1 MPELVVGE
9 KRFTEPEMC
18 FSTANQKKNPRTHS
32 KIASQLTPDAQP
44 DSYCPILPGLPDDV
58 AKYCLALVPRCDFP
72 IMGAVCKQWRSF
84 IRNKEFI
91 TIRKEAGT
99 VEEWLYVLTGDPEGK
114 GSHWEVLGC
123 EGGEHQLLPP
133 MPGPMKA
140 AFGVVVLDGNLLV
153 IAGHL
158 ADVGP
163 GSVSADVYQYESRLN
178 RSVCSS
184 LMVFIL
190 LVNALD
196 VDGRS
201 KYKNGT
207 IISHGFAQEVI
218 YF

>member
-1 MPELVVGE
+1 MPGLVVGE

-123 EGGEHQLLPP
+123 VGGEHQLLPP

-153 IAGHL
+153 IAGHS